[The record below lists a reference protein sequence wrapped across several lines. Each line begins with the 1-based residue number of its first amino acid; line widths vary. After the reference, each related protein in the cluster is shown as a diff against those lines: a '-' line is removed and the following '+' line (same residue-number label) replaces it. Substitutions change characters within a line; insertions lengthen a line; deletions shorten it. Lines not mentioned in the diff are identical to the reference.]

1 MSAGRSD
8 LISGNFQILLWSLE
22 TTKGNDTTT
31 CLLAYICLC
40 KFQGKKYINWK
51 AAPLTKYRHSFLEH
65 LYRHLDITD
74 YLNILI
80 WLEIK
85 ENILF
90 GEFWLSQ
97 NFRVSS
103 SIASLKCDLFS
114 DQIDLQAKKEQSQ
127 VEYSCAF
134 FSSHFREVFL
144 NYIRLIHDQLNFCEV
159 SRYGGFHH
167 FGQSPPN
174 FVCWK
179 VYICRRP

>member
-1 MSAGRSD
+1 M
-8 LISGNFQILLWSLE
+8 
-22 TTKGNDTTT
+22 
-31 CLLAYICLC
+31 
-40 KFQGKKYINWK
+40 
-51 AAPLTKYRHSFLEH
+51 
-65 LYRHLDITD
+65 
-74 YLNILI
+74 
-80 WLEIK
+80 
-85 ENILF
+85 
-90 GEFWLSQ
+90 SQ

-159 SRYGGFHH
+159 SRYDGFHH

-174 FVCWK
+174 FVLLKSLHLSQALVCDMQIHK
-179 VYICRRP
+179 QNDADISPL